1 MFPCPYCQQVFTTK
15 QRLVSHLTRV
25 NKCYDIDEV
34 GIPPLLLEI
43 MGASQT
49 KKLPQPQQSQ
59 QPQPQQSQPQ
69 PPQPQ
74 QQPQQPQQQP
84 QPQPQPQPQQP
95 RKQNVDD
102 QVPVIFKSKSEQR
115 KPNKIVRKS
124 PSQIPKEE
132 VSCQPDIKYIVKENY
147 VNYLATS
154 MGSMDNALKFVRTC
168 IQAKIKGGITLLYK
182 IYFEGKDQINYP
194 IEIVDLK
201 NMKIYYKTPERVVL
215 DEKSN
220 TVKSILIDNLRNCYL
235 QFCNRIINANMDDN
249 DIIFDNYDLR
259 DIQNHILDLSDD
271 KLKDRIIHGLLEQ
284 IKNKKI

>member
-1 MFPCPYCQQVFTTK
+1 VFTTK

-25 NKCYDIDEV
+25 NKCYDINEV

-43 MGASQT
+43 MGASQKT
-49 KKLPQPQQSQ
+49 TRPTPTLTPTPTPTLTPTPTPILTPTPTPQPL
-59 QPQPQQSQPQ
+59 
-69 PPQPQ
+69 
-74 QQPQQPQQQP
+74 
-84 QPQPQPQPQQP
+84 
-95 RKQNVDD
+95 KKNDDD
-102 QVPVIFKSKSEQR
+102 QVPVIFKSKREHR
-115 KPNKIVRKS
+115 KPNKIVRKIQ
-124 PSQIPKEE
+124 SQVITVTKEE

-154 MGSMDNALKFVRTC
+154 MGSMDNALKFVRSC
-168 IQAKIKGGITLLYK
+168 IQSKIKGGISLLYK

-220 TVKSILIDNLRNCYL
+220 VVKSILIDNLRNCYL

-271 KLKDRIIHGLLEQ
+271 KLKDRIVHGLLEQ
-284 IKNKKI
+284 IKTNKK